1 LNNRIKVGIL
11 ISGNGTNL
19 QAIIDASKKE
29 SFPAEIAIVIS
40 NNPSAYGLKRAISAD
55 IPIKVIDHKLFDQR
69 EDFDTAI
76 SIELRKAD
84 CELVCLAGFMRVLS
98 EQFVNNWPMKIINI
112 HPSLLPSFK
121 GRNVQKQAIDAGVR
135 IAGCTVHFVISE
147 LDAGPIIAQAAVPV
161 LEKDTPDSLSAR
173 ILQQENQIYP
183 LALELIAKKIHGKPM
198 NSDKTNIPNSE
209 EKLKKLIN
217 FY

>member
-19 QAIIDASKKE
+19 QAIIDASQKDD
-29 SFPAEIAIVIS
+29 FPAEIVIVIS
-40 NNPSAYGLKRAISAD
+40 NNPSAYGLKRAILAD
-55 IPIKVIDHKLFDQR
+55 IPIKVIDHKLFNHR
-69 EDFDTAI
+69 EDFDSAV

-84 CELVCLAGFMRVLS
+84 CELVCLAGFMRILS
-98 EQFVNNWPMKIINI
+98 EQFIDEWPMKIINI
-112 HPSLLPSFK
+112 HPSLLPSFR

-161 LEKDTPDSLSAR
+161 LKTDNSDSLSAR
-173 ILQQENQIYP
+173 ILRQENHIYP
-183 LALELIAKKIHGKPM
+183 LALELVARQTQGEPM
-198 NSDKTNIPNSE
+198 STVRTNIPNAE
-209 EKLKKLIN
+209 EKLISL
-217 FY
+217 Y

>member
-1 LNNRIKVGIL
+1 MSNRIKVGIL

-19 QAIIDASKKE
+19 QAIIDASQKD

-40 NNPSAYGLKRAISAD
+40 NNPSAYGLKRAISAN
-55 IPIKVIDHKLFDQR
+55 IPTKVVDHKLFDQR
-69 EDFDTAI
+69 EDFDTAV
-76 SIELRKAD
+76 SVELRKAD
-84 CELVCLAGFMRVLS
+84 CELICLAGFMRILS
-98 EQFVNNWPMKIINI
+98 EQFVNNWPMRIINI

-161 LEKDTPDSLSAR
+161 LKKDTPDSLSAR

-183 LALELIAKKIHGKPM
+183 LALELVAKKIQGTL
-198 NSDKTNIPNSE
+198 STFDRTNVKDTE
-209 EKLKKLIN
+209 GQLISL
-217 FY
+217 Y

>member
-1 LNNRIKVGIL
+1 MSNRIKVGIL

-19 QAIIDASKKE
+19 QAIINASQKDG
-29 SFPAEIAIVIS
+29 FPAEIAIVIS

-55 IPIKVIDHKLFDQR
+55 IPTKVIDHKLFDQR
-69 EDFDTAI
+69 EDFDTAV
-76 SIELRKAD
+76 SVELRQAD
-84 CELVCLAGFMRVLS
+84 CELICLAGFMRILS
-98 EQFVNNWPMKIINI
+98 EQFVNNWPMRIINI

-161 LEKDTPDSLSAR
+161 LKQDTAASLSAR
-173 ILQQENQIYP
+173 ILQQENHIYP
-183 LALELIAKKIHGKPM
+183 LALELIAKKIQGKPI
-198 NSDKTNIPNSE
+198 NARKTNISDAE
-209 EKLKKLIN
+209 EKLISL
-217 FY
+217 Y

>member
-1 LNNRIKVGIL
+1 M
-11 ISGNGTNL
+11 
-19 QAIIDASKKE
+19 QAIIDASQKD

-69 EDFDTAI
+69 EEFDTAV
-76 SIELRKAD
+76 SLELRKAD
-84 CELVCLAGFMRVLS
+84 CELVCLAGFMRILS
-98 EQFVNNWPMKIINI
+98 EQFINNWPMKIINI

-121 GRNVQKQAIDAGVR
+121 GRNVQKRAIDAGVR

-161 LEKDTPDSLSAR
+161 LRKDSPDSLSAR
-173 ILQQENQIYP
+173 ILQQENHIYP
-183 LALELIAKKIHGKPM
+183 LALELIAKKIQGKTWEAG
-198 NSDKTNIPNSE
+198 KTNILNTE
-209 EKLKKLIN
+209 EKLIN
-217 FY
+217 LY

>member
-1 LNNRIKVGIL
+1 M
-11 ISGNGTNL
+11 
-19 QAIIDASKKE
+19 QAIIDASQKD

-69 EDFDTAI
+69 EEFDTAV
-76 SIELRKAD
+76 SLELRKAD
-84 CELVCLAGFMRVLS
+84 CELVCLAGFMRILS
-98 EQFVNNWPMKIINI
+98 EQFINNWPMKIINI

-121 GRNVQKQAIDAGVR
+121 GRNVQKRAIDAGVR

-161 LEKDTPDSLSAR
+161 LRKDSPDSLSAR
-173 ILQQENQIYP
+173 ILQQENHIYP
-183 LALELIAKKIHGKPM
+183 LALELIAKKIQGKTREAG
-198 NSDKTNIPNSE
+198 KTNILNTE
-209 EKLKKLIN
+209 EKLIN
-217 FY
+217 LY

>member
-1 LNNRIKVGIL
+1 M

-19 QAIIDASKKE
+19 QAMIDASQE
-29 SFPAEIAIVIS
+29 DSFPAEIAIVIS
-40 NNPSAYGLKRAISAD
+40 NNPSAYGLRRAASAN
-55 IPIKVIDHKLFDQR
+55 IPIKVIDHKLFDKR
-69 EDFDTAI
+69 EEFDTAVN
-76 SIELRKAD
+76 IELKNAD
-84 CELVCLAGFMRVLS
+84 CELVCLAGFMRILS

-121 GRNVQKQAIDAGVR
+121 GINVQKQAIDAGVR

-161 LEKDTPDSLSAR
+161 LKKDTPGSLSAR

-183 LALELIAKKIHGKPM
+183 LALELVAKKIQGTL
-198 NSDKTNIPNSE
+198 STFDRTNVKDIE
-209 EKLKKLIN
+209 GQLISL
-217 FY
+217 Y

>member
-1 LNNRIKVGIL
+1 MSNRIKVGIL

-19 QAIIDASKKE
+19 QAIIDASQKN

-40 NNPSAYGLKRAISAD
+40 NNSSAYGLERAISAD

-69 EDFDTAI
+69 EDFDTAV
-76 SIELRKAD
+76 SAELRKAD
-84 CELVCLAGFMRVLS
+84 CELVCLAGFMRILS
-98 EQFVNNWPMKIINI
+98 EQFVNNWPMRIINI

-161 LEKDTPDSLSAR
+161 LKQDTPASLSAR
-173 ILQQENQIYP
+173 ILQQENHIYP
-183 LALELIAKKIHGKPM
+183 LALELIAKKIQGKPI
-198 NSDKTNIPNSE
+198 NARKTNTSDAE
-209 EKLKKLIN
+209 EKLISL
-217 FY
+217 Y

>member
-1 LNNRIKVGIL
+1 MSNRIKVGIL

-19 QAIIDASKKE
+19 QAIIDASQKDG
-29 SFPAEIAIVIS
+29 FPAEIAIVIS

-55 IPIKVIDHKLFDQR
+55 IPTKVIDHKLFDQR
-69 EDFDTAI
+69 EDFDTAV
-76 SIELRKAD
+76 SLELRKTD
-84 CELVCLAGFMRVLS
+84 CELICLAGFMRILS
-98 EQFVNNWPMKIINI
+98 DQFVNNWPMRIINI

-161 LEKDTPDSLSAR
+161 LKQDTAASLSAR
-173 ILQQENQIYP
+173 ILQQENHIYP
-183 LALELIAKKIHGKPM
+183 LALELIAKKIQGKSI
-198 NSDKTNIPNSE
+198 NARKTNVSDAE
-209 EKLKKLIN
+209 EKLISL
-217 FY
+217 Y

>member
-1 LNNRIKVGIL
+1 MSNRIKVGIL

-19 QAIIDASKKE
+19 QAIIDASQKD

-40 NNPSAYGLKRAISAD
+40 NNSSAYGLKRATSAD
-55 IPIKVIDHKLFDQR
+55 IPTKVIDHKLFDQR
-69 EDFDTAI
+69 EDFDTAV
-76 SIELRKAD
+76 SVELRKAD
-84 CELVCLAGFMRVLS
+84 CELICLAGFMRILS
-98 EQFVNNWPMKIINI
+98 EQFVNNWPMRIINI

-161 LEKDTPDSLSAR
+161 LKQDTPASLSTR
-173 ILQQENQIYP
+173 ILQQENHIYP
-183 LALELIAKKIHGKPM
+183 LALELIAKKIQGKPI
-198 NSDKTNIPNSE
+198 NAHKTNTSDTE
-209 EKLKKLIN
+209 EKLISL
-217 FY
+217 Y

>member
-19 QAIIDASKKE
+19 QAIIDASQKDY
-29 SFPAEIAIVIS
+29 FPAEIVIVIS

-69 EDFDTAI
+69 EDFDNAVST
-76 SIELRKAD
+76 ELRKAD
-84 CELVCLAGFMRVLS
+84 CDLVCLAGFMRILS
-98 EQFVNNWPMKIINI
+98 EQFVNNWRMRIINI
-112 HPSLLPSFK
+112 HPSLLPSFN

-161 LEKDTPDSLSAR
+161 LKTDNPDSLSAR
-173 ILQQENQIYP
+173 ILQQENHIYP
-183 LALELIAKKIHGKPM
+183 LALELIAKQIQGKPI
-198 NSDKTNIPNSE
+198 NAETTNIQNTE
-209 EKLKKLIN
+209 EKLISL
-217 FY
+217 Y

>member
-1 LNNRIKVGIL
+1 MNNRIKIGIL

-19 QAIIDASKKE
+19 QAIIDASQKN

-55 IPIKVIDHKLFDQR
+55 IPIKVIDHKLFDKR
-69 EDFDTAI
+69 EDFDTAVN
-76 SIELRKAD
+76 IELKKAD
-84 CELVCLAGFMRVLS
+84 CELVCLAGFMRILS

-121 GRNVQKQAIDAGVR
+121 GINVQKQAIDAGVR

-161 LEKDTPDSLSAR
+161 LKKDTQDSLSAR
-173 ILQQENQIYP
+173 ILQKENHIYP
-183 LALELIAKKIHGKPM
+183 LALELVAKKIQGTLSA
-198 NSDKTNIPNSE
+198 SDKTNAKE
-209 EKLKKLIN
+209 TEGQLISL
-217 FY
+217 Y

>member
-1 LNNRIKVGIL
+1 MNNRIKVGIL

-19 QAIIDASKKE
+19 QAIIDASQKD

-40 NNPSAYGLKRAISAD
+40 NNPSAYGLKRATSAD
-55 IPIKVIDHKLFDQR
+55 IPTKVIDHKLFDQR
-69 EDFDTAI
+69 EDFDTAV
-76 SIELRKAD
+76 SAELRKAD
-84 CELVCLAGFMRVLS
+84 CELVCLAGFMRILS

-121 GRNVQKQAIDAGVR
+121 GINVQKQAIDAGVR

-161 LEKDTPDSLSAR
+161 LKKDTPDSLSAR

-183 LALELIAKKIHGKPM
+183 LALELVAKKIQGTL
-198 NSDKTNIPNSE
+198 STFDRTNV
-209 EKLKKLIN
+209 KDTDGKLISL
-217 FY
+217 Y

>member
-1 LNNRIKVGIL
+1 MGIL

-19 QAIIDASKKE
+19 QAIIDASQKDG
-29 SFPAEIAIVIS
+29 FPAEIAIVIS

-55 IPIKVIDHKLFDQR
+55 IPTKVIDHNLFDQR
-69 EDFDTAI
+69 EDFDTAV
-76 SIELRKAD
+76 SLELRKTD
-84 CELVCLAGFMRVLS
+84 CELICLAGFMRILS
-98 EQFVNNWPMKIINI
+98 DQFVNNWPMRIINI

-161 LEKDTPDSLSAR
+161 LEKDSPASLSKR
-173 ILQQENQIYP
+173 ILQQENLIYP
-183 LALELIAKKIHGKPM
+183 LALELIAKKLQGKPM
-198 NSDKTNIPNSE
+198 NASKTNIPKAE
-209 EKLKKLIN
+209 EKLISL
-217 FY
+217 Y

>member
-1 LNNRIKVGIL
+1 MSNRIKVGIL

-19 QAIIDASKKE
+19 QAIINASQKDG
-29 SFPAEIAIVIS
+29 FPAEIAIVIS

-55 IPIKVIDHKLFDQR
+55 IPTKVIDHNLFDQR
-69 EDFDTAI
+69 EDFDTAV
-76 SIELRKAD
+76 SLELRKTD
-84 CELVCLAGFMRVLS
+84 CELICLAGFMRILS
-98 EQFVNNWPMKIINI
+98 DQFVNNWPMRIINI

-161 LEKDTPDSLSAR
+161 LKQDTAASLSAR
-173 ILQQENQIYP
+173 ILQQENHIYP
-183 LALELIAKKIHGKPM
+183 LALELIAKKIQGKPI
-198 NSDKTNIPNSE
+198 NARKTNTSDAE
-209 EKLKKLIN
+209 EKLISL
-217 FY
+217 Y

>member
-1 LNNRIKVGIL
+1 LNNKIKVGVL

-19 QAIIDASKKE
+19 QAIIDASQKDD
-29 SFPAEIAIVIS
+29 FPAEIAIVIS

-69 EDFDTAI
+69 EDFDTAV
-76 SIELRKAD
+76 SKELRKAD
-84 CELVCLAGFMRVLS
+84 CDLVCLAGFMRIFS

-147 LDAGPIIAQAAVPV
+147 LDAGPIVAQAAVPV
-161 LEKDTPDSLSAR
+161 LKTDNPDSLAAR
-173 ILQQENQIYP
+173 ILQQENHIYP
-183 LALELIAKKIHGKPM
+183 LALELIAKQIQGKPT
-198 NSDKTNIPNSE
+198 NTGATNIPNEE
-209 EKLKKLIN
+209 EKLIN
-217 FY
+217 LY

>member
-1 LNNRIKVGIL
+1 MNNRIKVGIL

-19 QAIIDASKKE
+19 QAIIDASQKD

-69 EDFDTAI
+69 EDFDTAV
-76 SIELRKAD
+76 SIELRKAGCD
-84 CELVCLAGFMRVLS
+84 LVCLAGFMRILS
-98 EQFVNNWPMKIINI
+98 EQFVNNWPMRIINI

-161 LEKDTPDSLSAR
+161 LKTDNPDSLSAR
-173 ILQQENQIYP
+173 ILQQENHIYP
-183 LALELIAKKIHGKPM
+183 LALELIAKQIQGKPI
-198 NSDKTNIPNSE
+198 NAGTTNIPNAE
-209 EKLKKLIN
+209 EKLISL
-217 FY
+217 Y

>member
-1 LNNRIKVGIL
+1 MNNRIKIGIL

-19 QAIIDASKKE
+19 QAIIDASRKD

-40 NNPSAYGLKRAISAD
+40 NNPSAYGLRRAAAAN
-55 IPIKVIDHKLFDQR
+55 IPIKVIDHKLFDKR
-69 EDFDTAI
+69 EDFDAAVN
-76 SIELRKAD
+76 IELKKAD
-84 CELVCLAGFMRVLS
+84 CELVCLAGFMRILS

-121 GRNVQKQAIDAGVR
+121 GINVQKQAIDAGVR

-161 LEKDTPDSLSAR
+161 LKKDSPDSLSAR
-173 ILQQENQIYP
+173 ILQQENHLYP
-183 LALELIAKKIHGKPM
+183 LALELIAKKIQGKPWEAG
-198 NSDKTNIPNSE
+198 KTNIPNAE
-209 EKLKKLIN
+209 EKLISL
-217 FY
+217 Y

>member
-1 LNNRIKVGIL
+1 MSNRIKVGIL

-19 QAIIDASKKE
+19 QAIIDASQKN

-55 IPIKVIDHKLFDQR
+55 IPTKVIDHKLFDQR
-69 EDFDTAI
+69 EDFDTAV
-76 SIELRKAD
+76 SVELRKAD
-84 CELVCLAGFMRVLS
+84 CELICLAGFMRILS
-98 EQFVNNWPMKIINI
+98 EQFVNNWPMRIINI

-121 GRNVQKQAIDAGVR
+121 GRNVQKQAIDAEVR

-161 LEKDTPDSLSAR
+161 LKQDTPASLSAR
-173 ILQQENQIYP
+173 ILQQENHIYP
-183 LALELIAKKIHGKPM
+183 LALELIAKKIQGEPI
-198 NSDKTNIPNSE
+198 NARKTNTSDAE
-209 EKLKKLIN
+209 ENLISL
-217 FY
+217 Y

>member
-1 LNNRIKVGIL
+1 MSNRIKVGIL

-19 QAIIDASKKE
+19 QAIIDASQQD

-40 NNPSAYGLKRAISAD
+40 NNPSAYGLKRATSAD
-55 IPIKVIDHKLFDQR
+55 IPTKVIDHKLFDQR
-69 EDFDTAI
+69 EDFDTAV
-76 SIELRKAD
+76 SVELRKAD
-84 CELVCLAGFMRVLS
+84 CELICLAGFMRILS
-98 EQFVNNWPMKIINI
+98 EQFVNNWPMRIINI

-161 LEKDTPDSLSAR
+161 LKQDTPASLSAR
-173 ILQQENQIYP
+173 ILQQENHIYP
-183 LALELIAKKIHGKPM
+183 LALELIAKKIQRKPI
-198 NSDKTNIPNSE
+198 NARKTNTSDAE
-209 EKLKKLIN
+209 ENLISL
-217 FY
+217 Y